1 MASPRMSFL
10 RRFCSSS
17 ARRPAGPLRALAFA
31 MLGVGLLGAAAAL
44 AAPARAK
51 EVKDDKLD
59 EFVNEMEEAANPPDL
74 DLLRLSHLSDLTTW
88 QGVQGVKKARKN
100 PKGEV
105 EEVAVPAHWRA
116 EGGAIAPIDDG
127 PATTL
132 VAVPEAGEYRIW
144 LRYVAKVDQAQPV
157 TLTISGPSEASHVY
171 ASQGLSTQDGKTQ
184 EQKRPIR
191 FEAEYQRMT
200 SPTKPLPIWEYFDAK
215 LQAGATTL
223 SLTSTA
229 KDLHADRLLLTRSK
243 TFRPSLIT
251 DPAYATLN
259 RTYYRFRLK
268 EPAPGSGRHGIT
280 GGLTYHWGR
289 PPGRGGTEPI
299 WYYKFFDP
307 RPAHPDGKTPTV
319 AVGEWTAFIDVTD
332 GISSPGPW
340 ATASIGFPGVST
352 GVAEIQLAWYP
363 HPGAVIRTLQS
374 GVAGGGALLLIPI
387 DGHGYTCA
395 TAGPDDKD
403 GAWGM
408 RPESQLKLLETPEDV
423 NRRHIGY
430 AQAALAELPKK
441 DNPAP
446 KLVRLS
452 TGNGAAASVRDASAA
467 MLASLGLNNI
477 EGTSPELRKK
487 LGLRGDATLYA
498 NDALFITGT
507 HDPTDPLIERNLL
520 RSYEPTAAA
529 MDAREPEGRKL
540 VTTLKMGDE
549 IGAII
554 GAHRINSLPDPRQA
568 YHDYLREQLKL
579 AGRDPSFFGV
589 EDVREL
595 DFVPGLAP
603 DAGRFERRLYYHSS
617 RFNFV
622 FTAMFY
628 KRMTEAMTKVFPN
641 LRTYCNFS
649 PHPPMFGQQMN
660 GSDWFALT
668 REGGATMG
676 WAEDWAGLGGGWGF
690 AGVQTVSYYAA
701 LVECAVRPKNLP
713 AGFYIVTTMGGADR
727 KLFCLL
733 AHGIFEPQ
741 LYSFGPRYAGA
752 EFSNFWDERADAYKE
767 IAKGAFALG
776 PADTLVAKGARDPRR
791 VALLYNRSHEIW
803 NGGEGG
809 FQSDRLLTFIA
820 LQQAHE
826 PVDIILEE
834 DLTPEALKGYRVVY
848 VQGYNLAERHVKA
861 LGDWV
866 EAGGVL
872 VGYAG
877 SAMRDEY
884 NDPSEAGAKLFGAS
898 ARLAGCSAGGFHP
911 QSIPDHKPI
920 DRMKVQAS
928 PLTPAME
935 ADVVG
940 VKAVL
945 TPTTGKAIAA
955 FADGSPAAVLREAGK
970 GKTLLWGVTPG
981 LIFKGDARGGNR
993 YRLDRLPLVALPAT
1007 ATLGP
1012 PRVEVSD
1019 PQIETCYFEHE
1030 SGLAVTLNE
1039 VAVGRDVPK
1048 DASVDKSTLGAT
1060 GGRPIDS
1067 VTLRVRTD
1075 RAIKE
1080 ASTSFAGPLPFKR
1093 EGDRIVVTVP
1103 VPNPVDVLILR

>member
-1 MASPRMSFL
+1 MVVFAALLALQASFS
-10 RRFCSSS
+10 
-17 ARRPAGPLRALAFA
+17 
-31 MLGVGLLGAAAAL
+31 L
-44 AAPARAK
+44 AAPPAK
-51 EVKDDKLD
+51 GGAKDEKLD
-59 EFVNEMEEAANPPDL
+59 EFLNEMEDSATPPDL
-74 DLLRLSHLSDLTTW
+74 EMLRVSHLSDLTTW
-88 QGVQGVKKARKN
+88 QGVQGVARK
-100 PKGEV
+100 KGKAKEAPLA
-105 EEVAVPAHWRA
+105 EGAEVAFNWRV
-116 EGGAIAPIDDG
+116 EGGAIVPMNDG

-144 LRYVAKVDQAQPV
+144 LRYVAKPDRPQPV
-157 TLTISGPSEASHVY
+157 TLAISGPSEATHTY
-171 ASQGLSTQDGKTQ
+171 GAQGLSSQDGKTQ

-191 FEAEYQRMT
+191 FEAEFQRMS
-200 SPTKPLPIWEYFDAK
+200 SPVQPVAIWEYFDAK
-215 LQAGATTL
+215 LQPGATTL
-223 SLTSTA
+223 ALTSA
-229 KDLHADRLLLTRSK
+229 SKELHADRLLLTRSK
-243 TFRPSLIT
+243 SFRPSLIT
-251 DPAYATLN
+251 DPANATLN
-259 RTYYRFRLK
+259 RTFYRFRLT
-268 EPAPGSGRHGIT
+268 EPAAGSARHGLS

-307 RPAHPDGKTPTV
+307 KPANPDGKTTTV
-319 AVGEWTAFIDVTD
+319 AVGEWTAFMDVTD

-352 GVAEIQLAWYP
+352 GQCEIQLAWFP
-363 HPGAVIRTLQS
+363 HPGAVIRTLHS

-387 DGHGYTCA
+387 DSRGYTCA
-395 TAGPDDKD
+395 SAGADDAK

-408 RPESQLKLLETPEDV
+408 RPESQLSLLETPEDV
-423 NRRHIGY
+423 NRRHMSY
-430 AQAALAELPKK
+430 VKAALADLPKQG
-441 DNPAP
+441 NPAP
-446 KLVRLS
+446 KLIKLS
-452 TGNGAAASVRDASAA
+452 TGNGAAASVHDAATE
-467 MLASLGLNNI
+467 MLASLGLNSI
-477 EGTSPELRKK
+477 EGAGLEMRKK
-487 LGLRGDATLYA
+487 LGLRPDATLYA
-498 NDALFITGT
+498 NDALFIAGS
-507 HDPTDPLIERNLL
+507 HDPTDPLIERNL
-520 RSYEPTAAA
+520 RNNYEPMAAA
-529 MDAREPEGRKL
+529 MDAREPNGRGL

-568 YHDYLREQLKL
+568 YHDYLRGQLRL

-595 DFVPGLAP
+595 DFTPGLAP

-622 FTAMFY
+622 FTASFY
-628 KRMTEAMTKVFPN
+628 KRMTDAVRKVFPN
-641 LRTYCNFS
+641 VRTYCNFS

-690 AGVQTVSYYAA
+690 AGIQTVSYYAA
-701 LVECAVRPKNLP
+701 LVECAGRPKNLP
-713 AGFYIVTTMGGADR
+713 AGFYVVTTMGGADR
-727 KLFCLL
+727 KVFCLM

-741 LYSFGPRYAGA
+741 IYSFGPRYAGA

-776 PADTLVAKGARDPRR
+776 PADTIIAKGAREPRK

-803 NGGEGG
+803 NGGAGG

-820 LQQAHE
+820 LQQAHQ

-834 DLTPEALKGYRVVY
+834 DLTPEALKQYRVVY
-848 VQGYNLAERHVKA
+848 VQGYNLADRHVAA
-861 LGDWV
+861 LRGWV
-866 EAGGVL
+866 EAGGTL

-877 SAMRDEY
+877 TAIRDEY

-898 ARLAGCSAGGFHP
+898 ARLAGCSSGGFHP

-920 DRMKVQAS
+920 DHMKVQAS

-940 VKAVL
+940 VKVVL
-945 TPTTGKAIAA
+945 TPSSGKPVATY
-955 FADGSPAAVLREAGK
+955 ADGSAAAVLGELGK

-981 LIFKGDARGGNR
+981 LIYKGDAKGGNR
-993 YRLDRLPLVALPAT
+993 FRLDRLPMIAQAVSAT
-1007 ATLGP
+1007 VGSP
-1012 PRVEVSD
+1012 FVEASD
-1019 PQIETCYFEHE
+1019 PQIETCFFEHE

-1039 VAVGRDVPK
+1039 VAVGRDKPK
-1048 DASVDKSTLGAT
+1048 GDAPADAAAVGAT
-1060 GGRPIDS
+1060 GGKPIDS

-1080 ASTSFAGPLPFKR
+1080 AVTSYAGPVPFKR

-1103 VPNPVDVLILR
+1103 VPSPVDVLILR